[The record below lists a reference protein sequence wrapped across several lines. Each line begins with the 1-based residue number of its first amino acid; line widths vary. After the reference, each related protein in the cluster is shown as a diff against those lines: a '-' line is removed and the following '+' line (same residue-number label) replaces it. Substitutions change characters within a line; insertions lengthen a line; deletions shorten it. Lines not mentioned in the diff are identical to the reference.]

1 MRLDGKYLEAFT
13 IFDDIY
19 RENKRLIFTS
29 SFVGGAV
36 WIILS
41 GANWAAERNNPAME
55 GRFDT
60 ILKASYFT
68 LCNLFGEFPMVNE
81 RTPMGKLIGVLTA
94 GIAVAVFA
102 IPTGIFGNGFQE
114 HAEQQQ
120 REGEVETRSEVE
132 SGEGVQWTVYSFV
145 KSKSTAGKWYE
156 RGMILLIVANVASFI
171 VGSTQWAESDAVTKG
186 HLDNLELASVV
197 IFSVDYV
204 LRFYSIGLEDQYSG
218 LSGRLSYITSFYS
231 VVDLAAVLPFYAGVL
246 TPLAGINT
254 SFIRALRLL
263 RMLKA
268 EAYVEAFTVFDDIM
282 YNNRDVLTVTG
293 FASVVLWVFF
303 SSVMYLLEKD
313 NTMLISPRG
322 DHYYGSIP
330 ASMWIT
336 LLNLTG
342 EVPLCDYTPWG
353 KVVSGIMGVVAVGS
367 FAIPIGILGAG
378 FEDWVSSRYQADDKE
393 DDKPSAPK
401 SRPTGLT
408 GEVYDFL
415 EGRTWL
421 GGWYTT
427 LLFYIVFATVAQQAL
442 STVPSFVAE
451 HGAKLDVLE
460 LIFVCIFTADYV
472 LRLITAHHDPEFA
485 GKSMPNLRYIF
496 SFYSI
501 IDLLTTAPYFIAM
514 AFPGSIIDQHDEVR
528 FRI

>member
-1 MRLDGKYLEAFT
+1 
-13 IFDDIY
+13 
-19 RENKRLIFTS
+19 
-29 SFVGGAV
+29 
-36 WIILS
+36 
-41 GANWAAERNNPAME
+41 
-55 GRFDT
+55 
-60 ILKASYFT
+60 
-68 LCNLFGEFPMVNE
+68 
-81 RTPMGKLIGVLTA
+81 
-94 GIAVAVFA
+94 
-102 IPTGIFGNGFQE
+102 
-114 HAEQQQ
+114 
-120 REGEVETRSEVE
+120 
-132 SGEGVQWTVYSFV
+132 
-145 KSKSTAGKWYE
+145 
-156 RGMILLIVANVASFI
+156 
-171 VGSTQWAESDAVTKG
+171 
-186 HLDNLELASVV
+186 
-197 IFSVDYV
+197 
-204 LRFYSIGLEDQYSG
+204 
-218 LSGRLSYITSFYS
+218 
-231 VVDLAAVLPFYAGVL
+231 
-246 TPLAGINT
+246 
-254 SFIRALRLL
+254 
-263 RMLKA
+263 
-268 EAYVEAFTVFDDIM
+268 M

-451 HGAKLDVLE
+451 HGAKLDALE